1 MTGLLESIDELQEHV
16 AAAKKFRL
24 DDRDVKFS
32 PSFVQTLKANLGP
45 DGRNFIV
52 TESTIQWEGKDG
64 LAIVPAALV
73 FSLSQFSEYLARLYQ
88 YHKIWNQYRKELADN
103 YQTWQSM
110 DHSEIH
116 QNFLPTI
123 VGSDLNNADMALF
136 AEWLAPPENHVSKKF
151 GLGKKKINTDGTP
164 RSDLFQSEV
173 TSLLPFTNDGGGKSV
188 GNLAVFFGKLNL
200 FKILNNSSNFVTGDT
215 IDGLPS
221 TPTDLPPNLI
231 YYGAP
236 GTGKSHEA
244 ETTIP
249 CEPQHFHRVVFHA
262 DYQNADFIGSIKP
275 AIKDDEATYEF
286 EKGPLTEALIDALTH
301 PDTPIVLMIEE
312 LNRGNAASIFGETF
326 QLLDRTGNGKSKFPI
341 KITGALLS
349 AFSDITDVVDTG
361 ALYFP
366 ANFFIIATM
375 NNSDQAV
382 FPLDTAF
389 KRRWTMKHIP
399 IDWKKI
405 QRADVR
411 LAEPKI
417 KIEAELY
424 SWPELGQAINS
435 VMESQLSNIP
445 EDRYLGPFFLSPD
458 ELLCD
463 ELNPIISGKVLIYL
477 WEDVVKYEGKQALFD
492 AGIKT
497 FQTLQER
504 FNGGQNVFSS
514 EVLERLNHLRLDREP
529 ITLVPEDAG
538 NNNDSSADSDIH

>member
-1 MTGLLESIDELQEHV
+1 MEMRWTAFQTSH
-16 AAAKKFRL
+16 RP
-24 DDRDVKFS
+24 S
-32 PSFVQTLKANLGP
+32 P
-45 DGRNFIV
+45 R
-52 TESTIQWEGKDG
+52 
-64 LAIVPAALV
+64 
-73 FSLSQFSEYLARLYQ
+73 
-88 YHKIWNQYRKELADN
+88 
-103 YQTWQSM
+103 
-110 DHSEIH
+110 
-116 QNFLPTI
+116 
-123 VGSDLNNADMALF
+123 
-136 AEWLAPPENHVSKKF
+136 
-151 GLGKKKINTDGTP
+151 
-164 RSDLFQSEV
+164 
-173 TSLLPFTNDGGGKSV
+173 
-188 GNLAVFFGKLNL
+188 
-200 FKILNNSSNFVTGDT
+200 
-215 IDGLPS
+215 
-221 TPTDLPPNLI
+221 NLI

-326 QLLDRTGNGKSKFPI
+326 QLLDRTGNGESKFPI

-349 AFSDITDVVDTG
+349 AFSDITHVVDTG

-492 AGIKT
+492 EGIKT

-538 NNNDSSADSDIH
+538 NHNDSSADSDIH